1 MVDRFSRLDRFQSL
15 TDPWLWIEIG
25 TWDEILCRAKKD
37 LYLNKQILDSRDI
50 IIFLFFFFVL
60 YHDRLIY
67 VSASLDICRGRFVR
81 SSSISTRAHTLGI
94 LSSRMCQLFRKCR
107 IPVELFDKQAGFG
120 FVKSFIGEKLAHIVT
135 KVCQF
140 VDSCPVYME
149 TRTFSRT
156 VYLYKYTE
164 KNVNVKYISGKPVW

>member
-37 LYLNKQILDSRDI
+37 LLFIILINEYSIRGI
-50 IIFLFFFFVL
+50 LSFFFFFFFVL

-94 LSSRMCQLFRKCR
+94 LSSRMRQLFRKCR

-140 VDSCPVYME
+140 VDSCPVYMQK
-149 TRTFSRT
+149 RTF
-156 VYLYKYTE
+156 E
-164 KNVNVKYISGKPVW
+164 QYIYINIPRKM

>member
-1 MVDRFSRLDRFQSL
+1 MVDKFSRLDRFQSL

-37 LYLNKQILDSRDI
+37 LYLNKRILDSRDI
-50 IIFLFFFFVL
+50 IIFLFFFFFVL

-140 VDSCPVYME
+140 VDSCPVYICKRE
-149 TRTFSRT
+149 RS
-156 VYLYKYTE
+156 VE
-164 KNVNVKYISGKPVW
+164 QYIYINIPRKM

>member
-1 MVDRFSRLDRFQSL
+1 MKYCVEQKR
-15 TDPWLWIEIG
+15 IY
-25 TWDEILCRAKKD
+25 ILINEYSIRG
-37 LYLNKQILDSRDI
+37 ILS
-50 IIFLFFFFVL
+50 FFFFFFF
-60 YHDRLIY
+60 RFISR
-67 VSASLDICRGRFVR
+67 SAYLCIGFSRYLQRTFRTFLFHF
-81 SSSISTRAHTLGI
+81 HTLGI

-140 VDSCPVYME
+140 VDSCPVYMQ

-164 KNVNVKYISGKPVW
+164 KNVNVKYISGKPV